1 VITYFYGSE
10 PGGLTKTKGGKRVAY
25 GMTRQVI
32 EAGVPPNHAQEF
44 ARAVH
49 KAIEGMVPSAKE
61 VRDFLQELAALCAEK
76 NIPVRWTTPLGLPV
90 INRYHAPKIK
100 NISVSLGDKRR
111 RVKFAVGDKPGIAK
125 KKAVNAITAN
135 FVHSIDA
142 AHLHLVVLAADK
154 ESIDLVTV
162 YDCFGTIAPH
172 AARLNEI
179 IREQFVQLHK
189 RHNLLVGVRETAK
202 RDLRRKN

>member
-1 VITYFYGSE
+1 MTYFYGSE

-100 NISVSLGDKRR
+100 NISVSLGDKRTGGLSLR
-111 RVKFAVGDKPGIAK
+111 RGDHEQFFQKVVAFRLGDVTGHHCRRGRAGTNPR
-125 KKAVNAITAN
+125 
-135 FVHSIDA
+135 A
-142 AHLHLVVLAADK
+142 AHQPISAALQIL
-154 ESIDLVTV
+154 S
-162 YDCFGTIAPH
+162 
-172 AARLNEI
+172 
-179 IREQFVQLHK
+179 
-189 RHNLLVGVRETAK
+189 
-202 RDLRRKN
+202 RRG